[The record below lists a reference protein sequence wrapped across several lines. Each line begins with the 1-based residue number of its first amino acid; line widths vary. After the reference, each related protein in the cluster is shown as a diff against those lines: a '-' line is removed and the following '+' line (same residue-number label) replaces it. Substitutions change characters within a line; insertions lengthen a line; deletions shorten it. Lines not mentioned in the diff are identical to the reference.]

1 MYVLITSGAISISE
15 IVTVKHSLQKLLIGF
30 NNIGDDGISAIAG
43 ALGHCQLNELSAME
57 CNIALAG
64 TRLLASALSS
74 NHTIKALYLQDNPIT
89 VEGNQLINDALPNCY
104 VGTNSE
110 YKKKDKAI
118 VKGSV
123 ENKFEQSKVRKSL

>member
-1 MYVLITSGAISISE
+1 MCVCVITPGAISISE
-15 IVTVKHSLQKLLIGF
+15 IMMVKHSIQKLLVAF

-43 ALGHCQLNELSAME
+43 ALRNCQLNELSAME
-57 CNIALAG
+57 CSIALAG
-64 TRLLASALSS
+64 TRSLASALSS

-123 ENKFEQSKVRKSL
+123 GNKFIQSKVHT

>member
-1 MYVLITSGAISISE
+1 MLISPGAISISE
-15 IVTVKHSLQKLLIGF
+15 IMMVKHSLQKLLVGF
-30 NNIGDDGISAIAG
+30 NNIGDDGISAIAR
-43 ALGHCQLNELSAME
+43 ALGNCQLNELSAME
-57 CNIALAG
+57 CSIALAG
-64 TRLLASALSS
+64 TRSLASALSS
-74 NHTIKALYLQDNPIT
+74 NHTIKALFLQDNPIT

-123 ENKFEQSKVRKSL
+123 GNEFKQSKVHMS